1 MHTQSDFFWYRMFGT
16 KSQGIRRDDR
26 SCLWGVQ
33 IFTASSQKWYEIL
46 IFDKLNRTLEK
57 VSLPSSLQ
65 SLTFGFSFNQT
76 LERVSLP
83 SCLQSLTFG
92 CNFNQSLTGVI
103 LPSSLQS
110 LTFGYHCDPA
120 RIELANQSSKLDV
133 SHRFPIHSTTS
144 SREWAGQMVFRA
156 WHLASV
162 LTRHLK
168 EWACQAVSRA
178 WRLDAISTSP

>member
-65 SLTFGFSFNQT
+65 SLTFG
-76 LERVSLP
+76 RR
-83 SCLQSLTFG
+83 
-92 CNFNQSLTGVI
+92 FNQSLTGVI